1 LASERLEAATAK
13 GSPEPGKDLNVL
25 YIDQSKTTP
34 EDFSLLC
41 EHIFGDAGGW
51 LVTFTATQARL
62 VFSDARQNELCNIEQ
77 HSHQYPD
84 ATHEAAQ
91 YLLAQA
97 RDGRDCYFGV
107 HLFREAGNRRS
118 TNAVGAM
125 TCLWL
130 DEDEGHYPEIGPE
143 PTAIVHS
150 SECRRHLYWRL
161 TRPQPAEW
169 VVAMNRRIAVWAGG
183 DVGKGGLV
191 SVLRV
196 PGTRNFKRHPKV
208 DPVRLEVTGVP
219 GGAWE
224 PETLEQA
231 IPPLPEPE
239 RNPLTLRGHYEGPE
253 VEILGYLEGVG
264 AEILFEALDDG
275 GRKFAI
281 VCPWIFEHSGQ
292 DRSGTYIG
300 QYADGALWFRC
311 HHQHCGGRG
320 WREFR
325 RATRPTVGGF
335 VVLNLPNRSD
345 STRKV
350 VIPLD

>member
-1 LASERLEAATAK
+1 
-13 GSPEPGKDLNVL
+13 
-25 YIDQSKTTP
+25 
-34 EDFSLLC
+34 
-41 EHIFGDAGGW
+41 
-51 LVTFTATQARL
+51 
-62 VFSDARQNELCNIEQ
+62 
-77 HSHQYPD
+77 
-84 ATHEAAQ
+84 
-91 YLLAQA
+91 
-97 RDGRDCYFGV
+97 
-107 HLFREAGNRRS
+107 
-118 TNAVGAM
+118 M

-150 SECRRHLYWRL
+150 SEGRRHLYWRL
-161 TRPQPAEW
+161 TRLQSAEW

-183 DVGKGGLV
+183 DVGKAGLA

-208 DPVRLEVTGVP
+208 DLVRLEVTGVP

-239 RNPLTLRGHYEGPE
+239 RNPLTPRGHYEGPE
-253 VEILGYLEGVG
+253 VEILGYLEGAG
-264 AEILFEALDDG
+264 AEILFDALDDG

-300 QYADGALWFRC
+300 QYADGALWFHC
-311 HHQHCGGRG
+311 HHQHCSGRG

-335 VVLNLPNRSD
+335 AVLNLSNRSN
-345 STRKV
+345 SGSGGARKV